1 MSIVRCLATF
11 VLSAAALI
19 SALSVAAQTAPVP
32 QTARLGADAPKFTGT
47 DSHGKREAL
56 EQFRGKFV
64 VLEWHNQGC
73 PFTRKHYESG
83 NMQSLQKAWTA
94 KGVVWLTVI
103 SSSPGQQGYVTAD
116 QENAYLAKMHAA
128 PTAVLLDPDG
138 KIGRLYDAKTTPEM
152 YVINPQGVLI
162 YEGAI
167 DNRPT
172 PDQADIQ
179 GAENYVNEALI
190 QAMAGKAVVTPY
202 TRSYGCAVKYR
213 D

>member
-1 MSIVRCLATF
+1 MLNASRL
-11 VLSAAALI
+11 VLFAFAITSLSSAGA
-19 SALSVAAQTAPVP
+19 VAQTTSP
-32 QTARLGADAPKFTGT
+32 TARIGANAPDFTGI

-103 SSSPGQQGYVTAD
+103 SSAPGQQGYVTAD

-190 QAMAGKAVVTPY
+190 QAMAGKAVATPY
-202 TRSYGCAVKYR
+202 TRSYGCSVKYR

>member
-1 MSIVRCLATF
+1 MMSFSRTASLAT
-11 VLSAAALI
+11 AAVALFSI
-19 SALSVAAQTAPVP
+19 MAIPQAPPAV
-32 QTARLGADAPKFTGT
+32 QTARVGANAPEFRGT
-47 DSHGKREAL
+47 DTHGKPEAL
-56 EQFRGKFV
+56 DQFRGKFV

-83 NMQSLQKAWTA
+83 NMQSLQKQWTG
-94 KGVVWLTVI
+94 KGVIWLTVI
-103 SSSPGQQGYVTAD
+103 SSSPGQQGFVTPD

-138 KIGRLYDAKTTPEM
+138 RIGRLYDAKTTPDM
-152 YVINPQGVLI
+152 YVISPQGVLI

-190 QAMAGKAVVTPY
+190 QAMAGKAVVTPF
-202 TRSYGCAVKYR
+202 TKSYGCAVKYR

>member
-1 MSIVRCLATF
+1 MPNVSRLVHFALTSLVLIPLA
-11 VLSAAALI
+11 V
-19 SALSVAAQTAPVP
+19 AQTARV
-32 QTARLGADAPKFTGT
+32 GANAPNFQGT
-47 DSHGKREAL
+47 DSHIKTEAL
-56 EQFRGKFV
+56 DQFRGKYV

-73 PFTRKHYESG
+73 PYTRKHYESG
-83 NMQSLQKAWTA
+83 NMQSLQKEWTE
-94 KGVVWLTVI
+94 KGVVWLTVM
-103 SSSPGQQGYVTAD
+103 SSAPGQQGYVTAE

-128 PTAVLLDPDG
+128 PTAALLDPDA
-138 KIGRLYDAKTTPEM
+138 KIARLYNAKTTPDM

-172 PDQADIQ
+172 PDKADIQ

-190 QAMAGKAVVTPY
+190 EAMAGKSVATSY
-202 TRSYGCAVKYR
+202 TRSYGCPVKYK

>member
-1 MSIVRCLATF
+1 MPNAPRLILFTF
-11 VLSAAALI
+11 TIFAMFSTAAI
-19 SALSVAAQTAPVP
+19 GQTHAE
-32 QTARLGADAPKFTGT
+32 TARIGANAPSFTGT

-56 EQFRGKFV
+56 DQFRGKFV

-83 NMQSLQKAWTA
+83 NMQSLQKQWTA
-94 KGVVWLTVI
+94 KGVVWLTVV
-103 SSSPGQQGYVTAD
+103 SSAPGQQGYVTAD

-128 PTAVLLDPDG
+128 PTAALLDPDG
-138 KIGRLYDAKTTPEM
+138 KIGRMYDAKTTPDM

-190 QAMAGKAVVTPY
+190 QAMAGKAVATPY
-202 TRSYGCAVKYR
+202 TRSYGCSVKYR